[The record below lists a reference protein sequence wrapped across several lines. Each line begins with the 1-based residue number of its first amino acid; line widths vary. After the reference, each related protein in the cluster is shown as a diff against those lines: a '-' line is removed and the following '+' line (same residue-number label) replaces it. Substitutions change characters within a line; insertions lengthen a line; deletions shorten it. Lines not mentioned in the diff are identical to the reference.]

1 MNQEVIEFKKKLIID
16 TAEKYFREFGYD
28 GTQIDK
34 IAKELSIGVG
44 TIYSFFESKSGLF
57 YHWLF
62 SITETAYNEIKTQF
76 EIEKKPILQCEIFVK
91 YKFMY
96 YEKNKSIFRDFL
108 QNQTV
113 IKGAN
118 KGKENPMKKVYKLLA
133 KSIEEFIKEE
143 KVSNEFTK
151 DCYNLAYV
159 LDGLINSYIECYS
172 QENPELNMITKTKD
186 VMRMFLNAIGMG
198 NYEY

>member
-96 YEKNKSIFRDFL
+96 YEKNKSIFRDFCRES
-108 QNQTV
+108 NC
-113 IKGAN
+113 N
-118 KGKENPMKKVYKLLA
+118 KRCEQRQRK
-133 KSIEEFIKEE
+133 
-143 KVSNEFTK
+143 SNEKSF
-151 DCYNLAYV
+151 
-159 LDGLINSYIECYS
+159 IR
-172 QENPELNMITKTKD
+172 ITCK
-186 VMRMFLNAIGMG
+186 I
-198 NYEY
+198 Y